1 MAGARPK
8 NGEPTVQ
15 DEMPTHP
22 TDIVRWIDTDV
33 MLADPLTKQM
43 EATKLTEAM
52 DSNIWNVRQPI
63 ESIVKKR
70 VKQLARRKDPETVP
84 EVATEEEATGGSN
97 VENDSDQEY
106 SNDSDQGR
114 LMTSMD

>member
-1 MAGARPK
+1 M
-8 NGEPTVQ
+8 GEPTVQ
-15 DEMPTHP
+15 DEMPSHP

-43 EATKLTEAM
+43 EATKLIEAM

-70 VKQLARRKDPETVP
+70 AKQLARRKNPETVP
-84 EVATEEEATGGSN
+84 EVATEEEATGVSN
-97 VENDSDQEY
+97 VENDLDQQH
-106 SNDSDQGR
+106 SNDSEHER
-114 LMTSMD
+114 LSTSVDLR